1 MRERI
6 LDYPGMPSLITG
18 SLNMEKEDRQF
29 RVIVRWG
36 THVEIAVFEDT
47 ENHKLWNSGGC
58 LEAAQGKKLD
68 SHQELPYH

>member
-1 MRERI
+1 
-6 LDYPGMPSLITG
+6 
-18 SLNMEKEDRQF
+18 
-29 RVIVRWG
+29 
-36 THVEIAVFEDT
+36 VEIAVFEDT